1 MYNEKITIL
10 HPSPSPIVFARFVEF
25 GTIHEAEQALQ
36 KLNGFNIGNDVR
48 LCVKVAERQE
58 DRQKRLAKKR
68 EDEAFLST
76 LYCGKQEGNDHS
88 CVEDYEV
95 NDAQYISPAT
105 RSQKVNTS
113 PGSSSEQKQLCTVC
127 QKVTAVRCS
136 HCKAPYCSR
145 KCQTEDWPVHKQ
157 SCRRLDGSQNSNS
170 VSSSSGSTGSGDRVN
185 SDGGEKKDASLTT
198 QHQTEKCDAAAKHVT
213 FGPSLQPTPRNP
225 DESVMVPFSEV
236 MSHFTSSSNLLSIPL
251 DSPLPKEF
259 DAVVTAVLSCTK
271 FSLVA
276 LSHETKQALTQLQAF
291 GEQGRPGSSLPV
303 DPAELAIGSKCGF
316 WTESGEFYRVEVM
329 ELQSDF
335 ISVRLFDLGG
345 HVSLPAKSLCCLPE
359 EFISIPCVRRRC
371 SLLNLFTAN
380 GVGVELF
387 VRLVAGKPVHVEH
400 HGKMHLKSNPKET
413 FSLCKIQSLCRQVDI
428 YEVVRRSPFV
438 ERKQL
443 APEEKLTE
451 MAQKSH
457 QCSSEH
463 PASTEGQYRIVHLT
477 HKIPTHQ
484 PPNRRVFEI
493 IPTIVT
499 SPAVIWA
506 HVAHPHLGNL
516 TRMEKDLNLHYRGVK
531 DESYAPTTA
540 EICVAKLSEDQ
551 QFYRAEVLCV
561 NNNGTVEVLFIDFGN
576 RATVTTGQLRYLEPI
591 FLTLPKQA
599 VQFSLAGITPSGTAQ
614 HWSDNVVAYLKGKIT
629 RNRVRVEIVSAT
641 QTAFLVKMFDP
652 DSPKK
657 VLNDA
662 MVALGHAQ
670 FGQGKPPSTPLSS
683 LRGVSL
689 GQRRSSG
696 SSPKDTQVRSGL
708 GDLKQMSPRGTVTTS
723 FPNSPHADETSM
735 FGQAT
740 ASLVESA
747 SQPLTPPTSPPS
759 SSPTKIITPSPK
771 WSALLNKRSPISAES
786 QTTAVTQLSQTTPQL
801 NPPTELPEVCKVQ
814 VTDVTDPWSFCVQ
827 EMDHEKLAALNTLM
841 LELQE
846 AYRNP
851 FHGGFQV
858 QVGAPCCARY
868 DADECWYRCQVLENV
883 GGNRVKLHYVDFG
896 NVECISM
903 NEVYSLDSKFTQLPS
918 AGVLCSLNAVK
929 PVSRNGWSS
938 EAVQVFKSLVM
949 GGSGN
954 IKIITA
960 RVASESTAGITEVNL
975 FTEDGGQHSIAD
987 TLTNIAEELIARGL
1001 AVKSSLTERQVAA
1014 ATELSQTTPQP
1025 SQTTPQL
1032 SQTTPQLSQTTPQ
1045 LSQTTPQLNPPTG
1058 LPEVCK
1064 VQVTDITDPW
1074 SFCVQEMDREKLAA
1088 LNTLMLELQ
1097 EAYRNP
1103 FHGGFQVQVGA
1114 PCCARYD
1121 ADECWYRCQ
1130 VLENVGG
1137 NRVKL
1142 HYVDFGNVE
1151 CISMNEVYSLDSKF
1165 TQLPSAGVLCSLNAV
1180 KPVSRN
1186 GWSSE
1191 AVQVFKSLVMGGSG
1205 DIKIITARVVSVS
1218 TAGITEVDLFIDEG
1232 GQHSVADTLVKC
1244 PLANIAEELIARGLA
1259 VKSSLTERQV
1269 AAATELS
1276 QTTPQLSQ
1284 TTPQLSQTTPQL
1296 SQTTPQPSLTTPQPS
1311 LTTPQLSLTTPQ
1323 PSQTTPQLSRTTPQL
1338 SQTTPQLS
1346 QTPQLNP
1353 PTGLPEVCKVHVT
1366 DITDP
1371 WSFCVQEM
1379 DREKL
1384 AALNTLMLEL
1394 QEAYRNPF
1402 QYGGFQVQV
1411 GAPCCAR
1418 YDADECWYRCQVLEN
1433 VGGNRVKLH
1442 YVDFGSM
1449 ECISVNEVY
1458 SLDSKFTQ
1466 LPSAGVLCSL
1476 NAVKPVFQ
1484 TGWSSEAVQV
1494 FKSLVMGGSGDV
1506 KIITAQVVSKSTAGI
1521 TEVDLFTDDGG
1532 QHSIADTLVKSQLA
1546 SAVVENIHQQLEGT
1560 QLSQTTPQPS
1570 QTTPHPS
1577 QTTPQPS
1584 QTTPPPSQTTPQPSQ
1599 TTPQPSQTTPQPS
1612 QTTPQPSQ
1620 TTPQPSQTTPQPSLT
1635 TPQPS
1640 LTTPQPSLTTP
1651 QPSLTTPQPSLTT
1664 PQLSQ
1669 TTPQLSRT
1677 TPQLS
1682 QTTPQLSQTPQLN
1695 PPTGLPEVCKVHVT
1709 DITDPWSF
1717 CVQEMD
1723 REKLAALNTLMLELQ
1738 EAYRNPFQYG
1748 GFQVQVGAPCCA
1760 RYDADECW
1768 YRCQVLENV
1777 GGNRVKLH
1785 YVDFGSMECISV
1797 NEVYSLD
1804 SKFTQLPSAGVL
1816 CSLNAVKPV
1825 FQTGWS
1831 SEAVQVFKSLVMGG
1845 SGDVKI
1851 ITARVVSEST
1861 AGITKIDLFT
1871 DDGGQHSIADMLV
1884 NCQLASAVVGNIH
1897 RQLEGGH

>member
-10 HPSPSPIVFARFVEF
+10 HPSPPPIVFVRFVEF
-25 GTIHEAEQALQ
+25 GTKREAEQALQ
-36 KLNGFNIGNDVR
+36 KLNGFNMGNDVR
-48 LCVKVAERQE
+48 LCVKVAEHQE

-76 LYCGKQEGNDHS
+76 LYCGKREGNDHS
-88 CVEDYEV
+88 CVEDYEM
-95 NDAQYISPAT
+95 DDPQYTSPAT
-105 RSQKVNTS
+105 SQKVNMS
-113 PGSSSEQKQLCTVC
+113 QGSSSERKQLCTVC
-127 QKVTAVRCS
+127 QKMTAVRCS
-136 HCKAPYCSR
+136 CCKAPYCSR
-145 KCQTEDWPVHKQ
+145 KCLTEDWPVHKR
-157 SCRRLDGSQNSNS
+157 RRLDGSQNSSS

-198 QHQTEKCDAAAKHVT
+198 QHQTEKCDSPTAAIKHVT

-225 DESVMVPFSEV
+225 DEGVMVPFSEV

-291 GEQGRPGSSLPV
+291 GEQGPESSLPV

-316 WTESGEFYRVEVM
+316 WTESGEFYRVKVM
-329 ELQSDF
+329 ELRSDF
-335 ISVRLFDLGG
+335 ILVRRFDLGG
-345 HVSLPAKSLCCLPE
+345 RMSLPAKSLCRLPE
-359 EFISIPCVRRRC
+359 ELVLMPCVRRRC

-387 VRLVAGKPVHVEH
+387 VGLVAGKPVHVEH
-400 HGKMHLKSNPKET
+400 HSKMHLKSNPKEM
-413 FSLCKIQSLCRQVDI
+413 FSLCKIQSMCRQVDI
-428 YEVVRRSPFV
+428 YEMVRRSPFV

-540 EICVAKLSEDQ
+540 EICVANISEDQ

-614 HWSDNVVAYLKGKIT
+614 HWSDNAVAYLKGKIT

-670 FGQGKPPSTPLSS
+670 FGQGKSPSTPLSS

-771 WSALLNKRSPISAES
+771 WSALLNKHSPISAES
-786 QTTAVTQLSQTTPQL
+786 QTTAVTQLSQTT
-801 NPPTELPEVCKVQ
+801 
-814 VTDVTDPWSFCVQ
+814 
-827 EMDHEKLAALNTLM
+827 
-841 LELQE
+841 
-846 AYRNP
+846 R
-851 FHGGFQV
+851 
-858 QVGAPCCARY
+858 
-868 DADECWYRCQVLENV
+868 
-883 GGNRVKLHYVDFG
+883 
-896 NVECISM
+896 
-903 NEVYSLDSKFTQLPS
+903 
-918 AGVLCSLNAVK
+918 
-929 PVSRNGWSS
+929 
-938 EAVQVFKSLVM
+938 
-949 GGSGN
+949 
-954 IKIITA
+954 
-960 RVASESTAGITEVNL
+960 
-975 FTEDGGQHSIAD
+975 
-987 TLTNIAEELIARGL
+987 
-1001 AVKSSLTERQVAA
+1001 
-1014 ATELSQTTPQP
+1014 
-1025 SQTTPQL
+1025 
-1032 SQTTPQLSQTTPQ
+1032 
-1045 LSQTTPQLNPPTG
+1045 QLNPPTG
-1058 LPEVCK
+1058 LPKVCK

-1074 SFCVQEMDREKLAA
+1074 SFCVQEMD
-1088 LNTLMLELQ
+1088 
-1097 EAYRNP
+1097 
-1103 FHGGFQVQVGA
+1103 H
-1114 PCCARYD
+1114 
-1121 ADECWYRCQ
+1121 
-1130 VLENVGG
+1130 
-1137 NRVKL
+1137 
-1142 HYVDFGNVE
+1142 
-1151 CISMNEVYSLDSKF
+1151 
-1165 TQLPSAGVLCSLNAV
+1165 
-1180 KPVSRN
+1180 
-1186 GWSSE
+1186 
-1191 AVQVFKSLVMGGSG
+1191 
-1205 DIKIITARVVSVS
+1205 
-1218 TAGITEVDLFIDEG
+1218 
-1232 GQHSVADTLVKC
+1232 
-1244 PLANIAEELIARGLA
+1244 
-1259 VKSSLTERQV
+1259 
-1269 AAATELS
+1269 
-1276 QTTPQLSQ
+1276 
-1284 TTPQLSQTTPQL
+1284 
-1296 SQTTPQPSLTTPQPS
+1296 
-1311 LTTPQLSLTTPQ
+1311 
-1323 PSQTTPQLSRTTPQL
+1323 
-1338 SQTTPQLS
+1338 
-1346 QTPQLNP
+1346 
-1353 PTGLPEVCKVHVT
+1353 
-1366 DITDP
+1366 
-1371 WSFCVQEM
+1371 
-1379 DREKL
+1379 EKL

-1433 VGGNRVKLH
+1433 VGGNRVKLR
-1442 YVDFGSM
+1442 YVDFGNV

-1476 NAVKPVFQ
+1476 NAVKPVSQ

-1494 FKSLVMGGSGDV
+1494 FKGLVMGGSGDI

-1570 QTTPHPS
+1570 QTTPQPS

-1620 TTPQPSQTTPQPSLT
+1620 TTPQPSQTTPQPSQTTPQPSQT

-1640 LTTPQPSLTTP
+1640 LTPPQPSQTTP
-1651 QPSLTTPQPSLTT
+1651 QPSQTTPQPSLTT
-1664 PQLSQ
+1664 PQL
-1669 TTPQLSRT
+1669 
-1677 TPQLS
+1677 
-1682 QTTPQLSQTPQLN
+1682 N
-1695 PPTGLPEVCKVHVT
+1695 PPTGLPEECTVQVMY
-1709 DITDPWSF
+1709 ITDPLSF

-1723 REKLAALNTLMLELQ
+1723 HEKLAALNTLMLELQ

-1760 RYDADECW
+1760 RYGADECW

-1777 GGNRVKLH
+1777 GGNRVKLR
-1785 YVDFGSMECISV
+1785 YVDFGIVECVSV
-1797 NEVYSLD
+1797 SEVYSLD
-1804 SKFTQLPSAGVL
+1804 SKFTQLPIAGVL
-1816 CSLNAVKPV
+1816 CSLNAVKPF

-1831 SEAVQVFKSLVMGG
+1831 SKAVQAFKFLVLGF
-1845 SGDVKI
+1845 SGNIKV
-1851 ITARVVSEST
+1851 ITARVVSKST
-1861 AGITKIDLFT
+1861 AGITKVDLFM
-1871 DDGGQHSIADMLV
+1871 DKGGQRSIADILL
-1884 NCQLASAVVGNIH
+1884 NCQFASAVVENIH

>member
-1 MYNEKITIL
+1 M
-10 HPSPSPIVFARFVEF
+10 EF
-25 GTIHEAEQALQ
+25 GTIREAEQSLQ
-36 KLNGFNIGNDVR
+36 KLNGFNMGNDVR

-76 LYCGKQEGNDHS
+76 LYCGKREGNDHS
-88 CVEDYEV
+88 CVEDYEMD
-95 NDAQYISPAT
+95 DAQYISPAT
-105 RSQKVNTS
+105 TSQKVNTS

-127 QKVTAVRCS
+127 QKMTAVRCS
-136 HCKAPYCSR
+136 HCRAPYCSR
-145 KCQTEDWPVHKQ
+145 KCQTEDWPVHRQ
-157 SCRRLDGSQNSNS
+157 SCRRLDGSQNKNS
-170 VSSSSGSTGSGDRVN
+170 VSSSSGSTGSGDRVY

-198 QHQTEKCDAAAKHVT
+198 QHLTEKCDSPTAAIKHVT
-213 FGPSLQPTPRNP
+213 FGPSLQPTPNNP
-225 DESVMVPFSEV
+225 DEGVMVPFSEV

-291 GEQGRPGSSLPV
+291 GEQGPGSSLPV

-359 EFISIPCVRRRC
+359 ELVSIPCVRRRC

-387 VRLVAGKPVHVEH
+387 VRLVARKPVHVEH

-438 ERKQL
+438 GRKQL

-463 PASTEGQYRIVHLT
+463 PASTEGQYRIVHLA

-484 PPNRRVFEI
+484 PPNEGPFEI
-493 IPTIVT
+493 IPTVVT

-540 EICVAKLSEDQ
+540 EICVAKFSEDQ

-614 HWSDNVVAYLKGKIT
+614 HWSDNAVAYLKGKIT

-747 SQPLTPPTSPPS
+747 SQPLTPPTSPPL

-801 NPPTELPEVCKVQ
+801 NPPTGLPEVCKVQ
-814 VTDVTDPWSFCVQ
+814 VTDITDPWSFCVQ
-827 EMDHEKLAALNTLM
+827 EMDREKLAALNTLM

-851 FHGGFQV
+851 FQYGGFQV

-883 GGNRVKLHYVDFG
+883 GGNRVKLRYVDFG
-896 NVECISM
+896 NMECISV

-949 GGSGN
+949 GGSGD

-960 RVASESTAGITEVNL
+960 RVVSESTAGITEVNL

-1014 ATELSQTTPQP
+1014 ATELSQTTPQ
-1025 SQTTPQL
+1025 L

-1045 LSQTTPQLNPPTG
+1045 LSRTTPQPSRTTPQPSRTTPQPSRTTPQPSRTTPQPSRTTPQPSRTTPQPSQTTPQPSQTTPQLSLTTPQLNPPTG

-1064 VQVTDITDPW
+1064 VQVTDVTDPW

-1103 FHGGFQVQVGA
+1103 FQYGGFQVQVGA

-1142 HYVDFGNVE
+1142 HYVDFGNME
-1151 CISMNEVYSLDSKF
+1151 CISVNEVYSLDSKF

-1205 DIKIITARVVSVS
+1205 DIKIITARVVSES
-1218 TAGITEVDLFIDEG
+1218 TAGITEVDLFTEDG
-1232 GQHSVADTLVKC
+1232 GQHSIADTLVKC

-1276 QTTPQLSQ
+1276 QTTPQ
-1284 TTPQLSQTTPQL
+1284 
-1296 SQTTPQPSLTTPQPS
+1296 PS

-1323 PSQTTPQLSRTTPQL
+1323 PSQTTPQLSLTTPQPSQTTPQPSQTTPQPSRTTPQL

-1433 VGGNRVKLH
+1433 VGGNRVKLR
-1442 YVDFGSM
+1442 YVDFG
-1449 ECISVNEVY
+1449 
-1458 SLDSKFTQ
+1458 
-1466 LPSAGVLCSL
+1466 
-1476 NAVKPVFQ
+1476 
-1484 TGWSSEAVQV
+1484 
-1494 FKSLVMGGSGDV
+1494 
-1506 KIITAQVVSKSTAGI
+1506 
-1521 TEVDLFTDDGG
+1521 
-1532 QHSIADTLVKSQLA
+1532 
-1546 SAVVENIHQQLEGT
+1546 
-1560 QLSQTTPQPS
+1560 
-1570 QTTPHPS
+1570 
-1577 QTTPQPS
+1577 
-1584 QTTPPPSQTTPQPSQ
+1584 
-1599 TTPQPSQTTPQPS
+1599 
-1612 QTTPQPSQ
+1612 
-1620 TTPQPSQTTPQPSLT
+1620 
-1635 TPQPS
+1635 
-1640 LTTPQPSLTTP
+1640 
-1651 QPSLTTPQPSLTT
+1651 
-1664 PQLSQ
+1664 
-1669 TTPQLSRT
+1669 
-1677 TPQLS
+1677 
-1682 QTTPQLSQTPQLN
+1682 
-1695 PPTGLPEVCKVHVT
+1695 
-1709 DITDPWSF
+1709 
-1717 CVQEMD
+1717 
-1723 REKLAALNTLMLELQ
+1723 
-1738 EAYRNPFQYG
+1738 
-1748 GFQVQVGAPCCA
+1748 
-1760 RYDADECW
+1760 
-1768 YRCQVLENV
+1768 NV
-1777 GGNRVKLH
+1777 
-1785 YVDFGSMECISV
+1785 ECISV

-1871 DDGGQHSIADMLV
+1871 DEGGQHSIADMLV

-1897 RQLEGGH
+1897 RQLEGGR

>member
-1 MYNEKITIL
+1 M
-10 HPSPSPIVFARFVEF
+10 EF
-25 GTIHEAEQALQ
+25 GTIREAEQSLQ
-36 KLNGFNIGNDVR
+36 KLNGFNMGNDVR

-58 DRQKRLAKKR
+58 DGQKRLAKKR

-76 LYCGKQEGNDHS
+76 LYCGKREGNDHS
-88 CVEDYEV
+88 CVEDYEMD
-95 NDAQYISPAT
+95 DAQYISPAT
-105 RSQKVNTS
+105 TSQKVNTS

-127 QKVTAVRCS
+127 QKMTAVRCS
-136 HCKAPYCSR
+136 HCRAPYCSR

-157 SCRRLDGSQNSNS
+157 SCRRLDGSQNKNS
-170 VSSSSGSTGSGDRVN
+170 VSSSSGSTGSGDRVY

-198 QHQTEKCDAAAKHVT
+198 QHLTEKCDSPTAAIKHVT
-213 FGPSLQPTPRNP
+213 FGPSLQPTPSNP
-225 DESVMVPFSEV
+225 DEGFMVPFSEV

-291 GEQGRPGSSLPV
+291 GEQGPGSSLPV

-359 EFISIPCVRRRC
+359 ELVSIPCVRRRC

-413 FSLCKIQSLCRQVDI
+413 FSLCKIQSMCRQVDI
-428 YEVVRRSPFV
+428 YEVVRRSLFV

-463 PASTEGQYRIVHLT
+463 PASTEGQYRIVHLA

-484 PPNRRVFEI
+484 PPNEGPFEI
-493 IPTIVT
+493 IPTVVM

-516 TRMEKDLNLHYRGVK
+516 THMEKDLNLHYRGVK

-540 EICVAKLSEDQ
+540 EICVAKFSEDQ

-614 HWSDNVVAYLKGKIT
+614 HWSDNAVAYLKGKIT

-670 FGQGKPPSTPLSS
+670 FGQGKSPSTPLSS

-708 GDLKQMSPRGTVTTS
+708 GDLKQMSPRRTVTTS

-747 SQPLTPPTSPPS
+747 SRPLTPPTSPPS

-786 QTTAVTQLSQTTPQL
+786 QTTAVTQLSQTTRQL
-801 NPPTELPEVCKVQ
+801 NPPTGLPEVCKVQ

-827 EMDHEKLAALNTLM
+827 EMDREMLAALNTLM

-851 FHGGFQV
+851 FQYGGFQV

-883 GGNRVKLHYVDFG
+883 GGNRVKLRYVDFG
-896 NVECISM
+896 NVECISV

-929 PVSRNGWSS
+929 PVFQTGWSS

-949 GGSGN
+949 GGSGD

-960 RVASESTAGITEVNL
+960 RVVSKSTAGITEVDL

-1014 ATELSQTTPQP
+1014 ATQPSQTTPQLSQTRPQLSQTRPQPSQTTPQP

-1032 SQTTPQLSQTTPQ
+1032 SQTS
-1045 LSQTTPQLNPPTG
+1045 
-1058 LPEVCK
+1058 
-1064 VQVTDITDPW
+1064 
-1074 SFCVQEMDREKLAA
+1074 
-1088 LNTLMLELQ
+1088 
-1097 EAYRNP
+1097 
-1103 FHGGFQVQVGA
+1103 
-1114 PCCARYD
+1114 
-1121 ADECWYRCQ
+1121 
-1130 VLENVGG
+1130 
-1137 NRVKL
+1137 
-1142 HYVDFGNVE
+1142 
-1151 CISMNEVYSLDSKF
+1151 
-1165 TQLPSAGVLCSLNAV
+1165 
-1180 KPVSRN
+1180 
-1186 GWSSE
+1186 
-1191 AVQVFKSLVMGGSG
+1191 
-1205 DIKIITARVVSVS
+1205 
-1218 TAGITEVDLFIDEG
+1218 
-1232 GQHSVADTLVKC
+1232 
-1244 PLANIAEELIARGLA
+1244 
-1259 VKSSLTERQV
+1259 
-1269 AAATELS
+1269 
-1276 QTTPQLSQ
+1276 
-1284 TTPQLSQTTPQL
+1284 
-1296 SQTTPQPSLTTPQPS
+1296 PQPSQTSPQPS

-1323 PSQTTPQLSRTTPQL
+1323 PSQTTPQPSQTTPQL
-1338 SQTTPQLS
+1338 SQTTPQPSQTSPQPSQTSPQPSLTTPQLS
-1346 QTPQLNP
+1346 LTTPQPSLTTPQPSLTTPQLNP
-1353 PTGLPEVCKVHVT
+1353 PTGLPEVCKVQVT
-1366 DITDP
+1366 DVTDP

-1433 VGGNRVKLH
+1433 VGGNRVKLR
-1442 YVDFGSM
+1442 YVDFGNV

-1494 FKSLVMGGSGDV
+1494 FKSLVMGGSGDI
-1506 KIITAQVVSKSTAGI
+1506 KIITARVVSKSTAGI
-1521 TEVDLFTDDGG
+1521 TEVDLFIDDGG
-1532 QHSIADTLVKSQLA
+1532 QHSVADTLVKCPLA
-1546 SAVVENIHQQLEGT
+1546 NIAEELIARGLAVKSSLTERQVAAAT
-1560 QLSQTTPQPS
+1560 KLSQTTPQPS
-1570 QTTPHPS
+1570 R
-1577 QTTPQPS
+1577 
-1584 QTTPPPSQTTPQPSQ
+1584 TTPQPSQ
-1599 TTPQPSQTTPQPS
+1599 TTPQPSQTTPQ
-1612 QTTPQPSQ
+1612 
-1620 TTPQPSQTTPQPSLT
+1620 
-1635 TPQPS
+1635 
-1640 LTTPQPSLTTP
+1640 
-1651 QPSLTTPQPSLTT
+1651 
-1664 PQLSQ
+1664 
-1669 TTPQLSRT
+1669 
-1677 TPQLS
+1677 
-1682 QTTPQLSQTPQLN
+1682 LN
-1695 PPTGLPEVCKVHVT
+1695 PPTGLPEVCKVQVT
-1709 DITDPWSF
+1709 DVTDPWSF

-1777 GGNRVKLH
+1777 GGNRVKLR
-1785 YVDFGSMECISV
+1785 YVDFGNIECISV

-1851 ITARVVSEST
+1851 ITARVVSKST

-1871 DDGGQHSIADMLV
+1871 DEGGQHSIADMLV
-1884 NCQLASAVVGNIH
+1884 NCQLASAVVENIH